1 MKQIK
6 PLNPFGTFVCSLGA
20 IPTSYKESLSYE
32 EQLLWLLNY
41 IETVLLP
48 AVNDNAEAIIELQ
61 NLYIK
66 LKEYVD
72 NYFSDLNV
80 QNEINNKLD
89 EMAEDGTLAKII
101 NEDIF
106 NGLNDKIG
114 NLDNLT
120 TDDKSS
126 LVNAIN
132 EVDSHSD
139 TNTANIG
146 SLNNLTTDS
155 KSSLV
160 SAINEVDSNNNQA
173 FTDIGNLNNLNTDNK
188 SSLVN
193 AINEVDTNINNL
205 TIVGGEDVT
214 FTLSNGN
221 IINNNI
227 RIAKSIN
234 KAICK
239 LYGRI
244 EINNLTAGNITLTSN
259 DTGLRP
265 STNFSAYCHAVTM
278 FHKTNG
284 GFDFHTVETLMFST
298 DGKISVEINDYPTDG
313 TYDKIYMYV
322 LPAIIFV
329 KDFGD

>member
-48 AVNDNAEAIIELQ
+48 AVNDNSEAIIELQ
-61 NLYIK
+61 NLYK
-66 LKEYVD
+66 QLKDYVD

-80 QNEINNKLD
+80 QNEINKKLD

-106 NGLNDKIG
+106 NGINDKIG
-114 NLDNLT
+114 NLDTLT
-120 TDDKSS
+120 TNDKSS

-132 EVDSHSD
+132 EVDSHAD
-139 TNTANIG
+139 TNSTNIG
-146 SLNNLTTDS
+146 ALNNLTTDN

-160 SAINEVDSNNNQA
+160 NAINEIDSHADTNS
-173 FTDIGNLNNLNTDNK
+173 TKIGTLNNLTTDNK

-205 TIVGGEDVT
+205 TIVGGENVT

-221 IINNNI
+221 ILNNNI

-244 EINNLTAGNITLTSN
+244 EINNLTTSNITLTSN

-298 DGKISVEINDYPTDG
+298 DGKISVEINDFPTDG
-313 TYDKIYMYV
+313 TYDTIYMYV
-322 LPAIIFV
+322 LPAIIVV

>member
-48 AVNDNAEAIIELQ
+48 AVNDNSEAIIELQ
-61 NLYIK
+61 NLYK
-66 LKEYVD
+66 QLKDYVD

-80 QNEINNKLD
+80 QNEINKKLD
-89 EMAEDGTLAKII
+89 EMATDGTLAKII

-106 NGLNDKIG
+106 NGINDKIG
-114 NLDNLT
+114 NLDTLT
-120 TDDKSS
+120 TDNKSS

-132 EVDSHSD
+132 EVDSHAD
-139 TNTANIG
+139 TNSTNIG
-146 SLNNLTTDS
+146 ALNTLTTDS
-155 KSSLV
+155 KNNIV

-188 SSLVN
+188 SNLVN

-221 IINNNI
+221 IRNNNI

-234 KAICK
+234 KSICK

-244 EINNLTAGNITLTSN
+244 EIENVTSNNITLTSN

-265 STNFSAYCHAVTM
+265 SSNFKAFCHAVTM
-278 FHKTNG
+278 FHKPEG
-284 GFDFHTVETLMFST
+284 GFDFHTVETLIFST
-298 DGKISVEINDYPTDG
+298 DGKIKIEVLDYLKYGP
-313 TYDKIYMYV
+313 YDSIYIYM